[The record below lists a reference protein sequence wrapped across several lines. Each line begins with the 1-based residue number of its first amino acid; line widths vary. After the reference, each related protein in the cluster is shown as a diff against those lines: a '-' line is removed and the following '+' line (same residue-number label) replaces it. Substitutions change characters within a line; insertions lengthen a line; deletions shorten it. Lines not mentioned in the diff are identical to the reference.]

1 MCINLCVYAHD
12 TSSNKRL
19 TCSVY
24 VHDTS
29 NNKRLTCSGK
39 IDKVCLVFLIE
50 VLSKLH
56 IIHYMGVKT
65 KSY

>member
-1 MCINLCVYAHD
+1 MFSEWDIVSSLVCIILCVYAHD
-12 TSSNKRL
+12 TSS
-19 TCSVY
+19 
-24 VHDTS
+24 
-29 NNKRLTCSGK
+29 NKRLTCSGK

-56 IIHYMGVKT
+56 MIHYMGVKT